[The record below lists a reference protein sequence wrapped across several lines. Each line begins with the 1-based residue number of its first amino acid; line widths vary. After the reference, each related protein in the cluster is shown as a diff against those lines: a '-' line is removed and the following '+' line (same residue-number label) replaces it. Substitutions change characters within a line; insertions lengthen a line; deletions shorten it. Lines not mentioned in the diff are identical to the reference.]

1 MADKEK
7 LLVVEDDPRMLE
19 VLRDVFI
26 AGGYEV
32 ISATNG
38 VEALHAYDE
47 HSPDLVIT
55 DIKMPVMDG
64 LEMVVELRKKRAD
77 VKVIYVTGWVTEANI
92 AERLEKDIAE
102 HPDYRILQ
110 KPFKIDEVWKLTD
123 EYLSE

>member
-1 MADKEK
+1 MSEKGK
-7 LLVVEDDPRMLE
+7 LLVVEDDARMLE

-38 VEALHAYDE
+38 MEALHAYDK
-47 HSPDLVIT
+47 HLPDLVIT
-55 DIKMPVMDG
+55 DIKMPVIDG
-64 LEMVVELRKKRAD
+64 LEMVAALRVKNPD
-77 VKVIYVTGWVTEANI
+77 VKVIYVTGWVTETDI
-92 AERLEKDIAE
+92 AERLEKDINE

-110 KPFKIDEVWKLTD
+110 KPFKIDEVWKMTE